1 MTKLNSTITGFAAA
15 AIRDAGIAFKGLA
28 ATGTIAPSG
37 TVNFVERVPGEQAVV
52 SIG

>member
-1 MTKLNSTITGFAAA
+1 MTKLNSTITDFAAA